1 MPRSLFALCWLASCD
16 AMKVTVVGGAGFV
29 GSRVCKILVGA
40 GAEVTSLSKSGK
52 IPEWAASEE
61 WTRNVRWNA
70 IDLLDAEDAAI
81 DAAMN
86 NPTGIVSCLG
96 VVDSNVETLRLGNGV
111 ANINAF
117 ASAKRAG
124 VKRAVY
130 ISVASEV
137 ATCEENWLPFAKEE
151 FAAYFEGKS
160 MAEDAAAAAVGQ
172 DATKLCI
179 VKPSFIYGGE
189 TFEVPLPGK
198 FVAPRVSSDY
208 GYFVEE
214 LHSISPSPRRRC
226 AWADQGRATTSV
238 SGGRGNGV
246 CIRRAGR
253 TDKGPGD
260 TQGVLDG
267 TSAIKAAAG
276 EVPASESAT
285 DSTVRW
291 TPWRFDS
298 EVLRRDRGQAQRQQQ

>member
-1 MPRSLFALCWLASCD
+1 MEDKRCDQNACRRSREHTTGSYASLIVCSVLARQLRRHEGHI
-16 AMKVTVVGGAGFV
+16 VGGAGFV

-111 ANINAF
+111 ANINALLLPSVLVS
-117 ASAKRAG
+117 SAPCTFRWRRKWRLAKKIG
-124 VKRAVY
+124 FRLQRKSSPRTSRENRCRGCGCGRCWSGRDEAV
-130 ISVASEV
+130 SSSQA
-137 ATCEENWLPFAKEE
+137 
-151 FAAYFEGKS
+151 
-160 MAEDAAAAAVGQ
+160 
-172 DATKLCI
+172 
-179 VKPSFIYGGE
+179 IYGAARGA
-189 TFEVPLPGK
+189 
-198 FVAPRVSSDY
+198 APRQVCRSRVSSDY

-214 LHSISPSPRRRC
+214 LLSFDQLSPRRRC
-226 AWADQGRATTSV
+226 FWADQGRATTSREC
-238 SGGRGNGV
+238 GGRGGSV

-260 TQGVLDG
+260 TQGSGRTGRYQRRRRRRVG
-267 TSAIKAAAG
+267 STSR
-276 EVPASESAT
+276 SAT

-291 TPWRFDS
+291 TP
-298 EVLRRDRGQAQRQQQ
+298 